1 MGGAELTKR
10 HHQPAGGSVSS
21 EAVVHNGA
29 KINSKSV
36 CNPHTSD
43 SEIVQKASV
52 LTIPDGLPCQ
62 LC

>member
-29 KINSKSV
+29 KIHSKSV
-36 CNPHTSD
+36 CNPH
-43 SEIVQKASV
+43 VQLRDRTEGVSV
-52 LTIPDGLPCQ
+52 DYT
-62 LC
+62 